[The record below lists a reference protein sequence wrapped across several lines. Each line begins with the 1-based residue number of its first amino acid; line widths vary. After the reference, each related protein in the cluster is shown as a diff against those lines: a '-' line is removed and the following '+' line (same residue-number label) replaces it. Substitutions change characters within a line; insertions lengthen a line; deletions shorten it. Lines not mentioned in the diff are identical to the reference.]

1 MLSGSGL
8 EESLSL
14 VETAAG
20 LMVLE
25 GDRVEPY
32 LFKSVEEAVKYYSG
46 VTPQSVASFLR
57 RWRGRSIMVERRSI
71 VKTLLSMGLKPVVEE
86 PLKKAVE
93 LRADAASVSETFGL
107 SVDDYRRFA
116 AGVAA
121 RLAQA
126 RIEEL
131 AKSRDLD
138 IVIAM
143 QAYDELVKMLNIL
156 QDRIMI
162 WVKEREPSLLEEH
175 KDAEKLVKNM
185 ASSNGPE
192 PPYIKR
198 MAELYLKTGESRN
211 AVEDYIGMLM
221 DEAAPNLSTVI
232 GPLLGA
238 RLVSKTGSLS
248 RLASLPA
255 STIQILGA
263 EKALFRALRK
273 RGRPPKHGIIFQHP
287 WVHGSPRKIRG
298 KAARLLASRIA
309 VAARVDCFSGRFIG
323 EELKKDVENRLKSLK
338 GGED

>member
-1 MLSGSGL
+1 M

-20 LMVLE
+20 LIVFE
-25 GDRVEPY
+25 GDEAKPY
-32 LFKSVEEAVKYYSG
+32 LFKSVDEAVKHYSG
-46 VTPQSVASFLR
+46 FIPPGVSSFLR
-57 RWRGRSIMVERRSI
+57 SWRGRSIMVERRSLAEAL
-71 VKTLLSMGLKPVVEE
+71 TRLGLKPVVEE
-86 PLKKAVE
+86 PLEKAVK
-93 LRADAASVSETFGL
+93 LRADVEKTLRILGL
-107 SVDDYRRFA
+107 NIDDYRGFTA
-116 AGVAA
+116 EVAA

-126 RIEEL
+126 RVEEL
-131 AKSRDLD
+131 AKSSDLD

-156 QDRIMI
+156 QDRILL
-162 WVKEREPSLLEEH
+162 WVKEREPRLLEEG
-175 KDAEKLVKNM
+175 KDFDKLAKQI
-185 ASSNGPE
+185 ASSNTPA
-192 PPYIKR
+192 YVRSI
-198 MAELYLKTGESRN
+198 AELYLETEDCRGI
-211 AVEDYIGMLM
+211 VEKHIGMLM
-221 DEAAPNLSTVI
+221 EETAPNLSTVV

-263 EKALFRALRK
+263 EKALFRALRR

-287 WVHGSPRKIRG
+287 YVHMSPRKIRG
-298 KAARLLASRIA
+298 KIARLLASRIA

-338 GGED
+338 EGVA

>member
-1 MLSGSGL
+1 M

-20 LMVLE
+20 LMVLD

-32 LFKSVEEAVKYYSG
+32 LFKSVDEAAKYYSG
-46 VTPQSVASFLR
+46 VTPPGVASFVR
-57 RWRGRSIMVERRSI
+57 RWRGRSILVERRSA
-71 VKTLLSMGLKPVVEE
+71 VKTLSSTGLKLVVEE

-93 LRADAASVSETFGL
+93 LRFSIAKVLNMLGL
-107 SVDDYRRFA
+107 NIDDYRGFA
-116 AGVAA
+116 ARVATK
-121 RLAQA
+121 LAQA
-126 RIEEL
+126 KIEEL

-143 QAYDELVKMLNIL
+143 QAYDELVKMLNML
-156 QDRIMI
+156 QDRILI

-175 KDAEKLVKNM
+175 KDAEKLVKNI

-192 PPYIKR
+192 PSYIRR
-198 MAELYLKTGESRN
+198 MAELYLKMEESRR
-211 AVEDYIGMLM
+211 AVEDHISMLM
-221 DEAAPNLSTVI
+221 DEAAPNLSVVI

-238 RLVSKTGSLS
+238 RLISKTGSLY
-248 RLASLPA
+248 RLAGLPA

-273 RGRPPKHGIIFQHP
+273 KGRPPKHGIIFQHP
-287 WVHGSPRKIRG
+287 WVHGSTKRIRG

>member
-1 MLSGSGL
+1 M

-20 LMVLE
+20 LIVFE
-25 GDRVEPY
+25 GDEAKPY
-32 LFKSVEEAVKYYSG
+32 LFRSVDDAVKYYSG
-46 VTPQSVASFLR
+46 TIPPSAVSFLQG
-57 RWRGRSIMVERRSI
+57 WRGRSIMVERRSLAESL
-71 VKTLLSMGLKPVVEE
+71 TRLGLKPVVQE

-93 LRADAASVSETFGL
+93 LRADVKKILKILGL
-107 SVDDYRRFA
+107 SMDEYRVFTVR
-116 AGVAA
+116 VAA
-121 RLAQA
+121 RLARA
-126 RIEEL
+126 RVEEL
-131 AKSRDLD
+131 AKSSDLD

-162 WVKEREPSLLEEH
+162 WVKEREPRLLEES
-175 KDAEKLVKNM
+175 KDAEKIVRRI
-185 ASSNGPE
+185 SSSKTPA
-192 PPYIKR
+192 YIR
-198 MAELYLKTGESRN
+198 RIAELYLETEDCRGV
-211 AVEDYIGMLM
+211 VEKHISMLM
-221 DEAAPNLSTVI
+221 DETAPNLSTVI

-238 RLVSKTGSLS
+238 RLISKTGSLS

-287 WVHGSPRKIRG
+287 FVHSSPKKVRG
-298 KAARLLASRIA
+298 KVARLLASRIA

-323 EELKKDVENRLKSLK
+323 EELKKDVENRLKALK
-338 GGED
+338 EGVS

>member
-1 MLSGSGL
+1 M

-20 LMVLE
+20 LIVFE
-25 GDRVEPY
+25 GDEAKPY
-32 LFKSVEEAVKYYSG
+32 LFKSIDEAVKHFSG
-46 VTPQSVASFLR
+46 TISKGAASFLQG
-57 RWRGRSIMVERRSI
+57 WRGRSIMVERRSLAEAL
-71 VKTLLSMGLKPVVEE
+71 TRLGFKPIVEE

-93 LRADAASVSETFGL
+93 LRADLERNLSILGL
-107 SVDDYRRFA
+107 SMDEYRIFTIR
-116 AGVAA
+116 VAT

-126 RIEEL
+126 RVEEL
-131 AKSRDLD
+131 AKSSDLD

-162 WVKEREPSLLEEH
+162 WVKEREPHLLEESR
-175 KDAEKLVKNM
+175 DTEKIVKRV
-185 ASSNGPE
+185 ASSNTPA
-192 PPYIKR
+192 YVKR
-198 MAELYLKTGESRN
+198 IAELYLETEDCRGV
-211 AVEDYIGMLM
+211 VEKHISMLM
-221 DEAAPNLSTVI
+221 DETAPNLSTVI

-238 RLVSKTGSLS
+238 RLISKTGSLS

-287 WVHGSPRKIRG
+287 YVHGSPRKIRG
-298 KAARLLASRIA
+298 KVARLLASRIA
-309 VAARVDCFSGRFIG
+309 IAARVDCFSGRFIG
-323 EELKKDVENRLKSLK
+323 DELKKDVENRLKALK
-338 GGED
+338 ESAG

>member
-1 MLSGSGL
+1 M

-20 LMVLE
+20 LIVLE

-32 LFKSVEEAVKYYSG
+32 LFKSVEEATKYYTG
-46 VTPQSVASFLR
+46 ITPQSVASFLR

-93 LRADAASVSETFGL
+93 LRADAASVSKMLGL
-107 SVDDYRRFA
+107 SIDDYRGFA
-116 AGVAA
+116 AGVAT

-175 KDAEKLVKNM
+175 KDVEKLVKNI
-185 ASSNGPE
+185 ASPNGLE
-192 PPYIKR
+192 PPYIRR

-211 AVEDYIGMLM
+211 AVEDYISMLM

-238 RLVSKTGSLS
+238 RLISKTGSLS

-273 RGRPPKHGIIFQHP
+273 KGRPPKHGIIFQHP